1 MLTNEPNQIKGN
13 DDILLEEITRKLE
26 KKYEKLVAKIKINEI
41 DEMLNINEFESKLV
55 NDVTLKFEKVS
66 ESSKRNVHFMR
77 L

>member
-1 MLTNEPNQIKGN
+1 
-13 DDILLEEITRKLE
+13 LE

-66 ESSKRNVHFMR
+66 ESSKRNIHFMR

>member
-66 ESSKRNVHFMR
+66 ESSKRNIHFMR